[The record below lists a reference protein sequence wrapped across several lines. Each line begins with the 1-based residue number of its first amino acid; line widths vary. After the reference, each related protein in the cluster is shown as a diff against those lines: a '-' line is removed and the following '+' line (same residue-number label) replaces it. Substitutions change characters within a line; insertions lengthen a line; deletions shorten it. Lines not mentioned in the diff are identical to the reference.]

1 MFDLQQLS
9 NIARKLKADN
19 IGNEV
24 AVVEDSKTPGTVH
37 YALRAPRT
45 KEPYSAAVRLIQ
57 IGKLQK
63 LQFQKPMVSTA
74 PLTAMC
80 EGMSGVA
87 KAGLAEATPATA
99 TAVILPG
106 TPATPGAIVVN
117 ALQLVD
123 ANNWEEREDDL
134 KLFSVPDIVSP
145 NVNILSDIRTNDH
158 QGLHTVH
165 RIYMMAA
172 YALLSSRVIKQSA
185 NLPGGKNIG
194 VLMVSPQGQI
204 IGYGVNTNTANGTF
218 HAEVNCLQSYYK
230 FNKKGYAGIPLD
242 TRIYST
248 LQPCEM
254 CAGMIWE
261 AAVEPTSLLV
271 YYGMI
276 DPGQL
281 KGGTKLSKMRRE
293 RLLSQW
299 QEVSYYGTDNV
310 KREVKGD
317 KDPKNGLGPKAIK
330 IYEEREGPNAYKV
343 TYSDYAE
350 HLENKIATL
359 RREPNPPSAADFM
372 TGTKKDKSVPS
383 TILNVNISLLRKSNK
398 YTVNP
403 DKKALNPNVKKVVA
417 HVHAFLLQKGIV
429 LT

>member
-24 AVVEDSKTPGTVH
+24 AVAEDSKTPGKIY

-63 LQFQKPMVSTA
+63 LQFQKSMVSTA

-80 EGMSGVA
+80 KGMSGVA
-87 KAGLAEATPATA
+87 SAGLAEAKPATA

-106 TPATPGAIVVN
+106 TPATPGAIVVPVLN
-117 ALQLVD
+117 LVD
-123 ANNWEEREDDL
+123 ANNWEERENDL

-145 NVNILSDIRTNDH
+145 NVNILSDINTNDH

-172 YALLSSRVIKQSA
+172 YALLSSRVIKNGA

-194 VLMVSPQGQI
+194 VLMVSPQGKI
-204 IGYGVNTNTANGTF
+204 IGCGVNTNKGNGTF

-230 FNKKGYAGIPLD
+230 FNKNSYTGIPAD
-242 TRIYST
+242 TRLYST

-261 AAVEPTSLLV
+261 AAADPTKLLV
-271 YYGMI
+271 YYGMV

-281 KGGTKLSKMRRE
+281 KGGTKLSEESKE

-299 QEVSYYGTDNV
+299 QEVSYYDYSTKKNVVRRAVQGVTD
-310 KREVKGD
+310 
-317 KDPKNGLGPKAIK
+317 PPTPPGPKAIK
-330 IYEEREGPNAYKV
+330 VYEQREGPNAYQV
-343 TYSDYAE
+343 SFSDYAE
-350 HLENKIATL
+350 HLETAKQTSTL
-359 RREPNPPSAADFM
+359 SAADFI